1 MNLNLSQALAFPR
14 RDPEMA
20 RKLLIGG
27 ALAFVSGGVLNNGY
41 MLEVARNRARGLDDS
56 ELMPEWNAI
65 EPIVMRTLYFIVGAF
80 VLLVPTMIYL
90 AVAMA
95 AGFGLAQIEQNLGGL
110 TALLLLLPTLP
121 FGFVFVTLV
130 MIRGTRAETFGC
142 LFKFAAWRDDIARLG
157 WSNILRLTWL
167 CLVLNVLLCVVCL
180 ALMLTLVGGLLI
192 VFVALYGQVA
202 MGHLIG
208 QALAQIPSESLEG

>member
-1 MNLNLSQALAFPR
+1 MNLDLSQALAFPR

-65 EPIVMRTLYFIVGAF
+65 EPIVMRTLYFIVGVF
-80 VLLVPTMIYL
+80 LLLVPTFVYL
-90 AVAMA
+90 ALAMA
-95 AGFGLAQIEQNLGGL
+95 AGFGLAQIDQNLGGL
-110 TALLLLLPTLP
+110 TAVALLLPALP
-121 FGFVFVTLV
+121 FGFIIVTLV

-142 LFKFAAWRDDIARLG
+142 LFKLSAWRDDVARLG
-157 WSNILRLTWL
+157 WSAIFRLTWL
-167 CLVLNVLLCVVCL
+167 CLVINVLMCIVSL
-180 ALMLTLVGGLLI
+180 ALMFTLVGGLLV
-192 VFVALYGQVA
+192 VFVALYAQVA

-208 QALAQIPSESLEG
+208 QALAQVQTETV